1 MGKNEKK
8 EKAAPEVK
16 VEVSSAEVVVEH
28 VTKVEKKSRWT
39 LEACV
44 KAAKRFQ
51 TREDWAERAPSSYK
65 AALARGFVP
74 QCTKHMQGKP
84 VRKVGPAPKQAPA
97 RLPKAG

>member
-8 EKAAPEVK
+8 EAAAPEAK
-16 VEVSSAEVVVEH
+16 VAAEEVVIEH
-28 VTKVEKKSRWT
+28 VTKEKKKSRWT
-39 LEACV
+39 LDACL

-84 VRKVGPAPKQAPA
+84 VKKVAPAPKKAPA